1 MDGLSFFTLKESLLP
16 GPTKKEAYAFRDTV
30 TSTNMRRQRVLAPIM
45 IAACMVLGAQVLF
58 FMKESLAAGR
68 GALFVSV
75 MVQAVTAA
83 FLALFLYATRDPCKP
98 VFAGRRVWEKAFAFV
113 SLCWVAFSSGML
125 LSVTSG
131 SGPYLIAVLSFAAV
145 LFLETLQGMVLFTL
159 APVFFVFSAAYF
171 GADGNCIEHACSSIL
186 PATLFACIIS
196 RINFTMLLRN
206 FRDSEYIAGQKR
218 ELMESNERLHQLSFL
233 DPLTNIAN
241 RRFLEMSLVREW
253 KQQSRSSHPLSV
265 IMIDIDWFKTY
276 NDTYG
281 HLDGDACLRLV
292 ASELKASLK
301 RPSDLV
307 TRFGGEEFCILLP
320 ETGREGAIRVGRRML
335 LAIRRMQIPHL
346 GSPMGKVTVSMGVA
360 CCQPDLSGRVEDLL
374 ATADAALYNAKM
386 AGKDRISWCCL
397 PDSSEGLA
405 PGEQGRSFRVVEFN
419 RTRNAGKSRDAGA
432 KSASFQAARF

>member
-16 GPTKKEAYAFRDTV
+16 GPTKKEALAFRGTV

-45 IAACMVLGAQVLF
+45 IAACPVLGAQVLF
-58 FMKESLAAGR
+58 FMKGSLAAGR
-68 GALFVSV
+68 GALFASL

-83 FLALFLYATRDPCKP
+83 FLALFLYATRDPFKP
-98 VFAGRRVWEKAFAFV
+98 VFAGRRLWEKAFAFV

-145 LFLETLQGMVLFTL
+145 LFLETLHGIVLFAL
-159 APVFFVFSAAYF
+159 APVIFVLSAAYF
-171 GADGNCIEHACSSIL
+171 GADANSIEHACSSIL

-206 FRDSEYIAGQKR
+206 FRDAEYIAGQKR

-241 RRFLEMSLVREW
+241 RRFLEMTLVREW

-292 ASELKASLK
+292 ASELKASVK

-307 TRFGGEEFCILLP
+307 TRFGGEEFCVLLP

-346 GSPMGKVTVSMGVA
+346 GSPMGRVTVSMGVA
-360 CCQPDLSGRVEDLL
+360 CCQPDLSGRIEDLL
-374 ATADAALYNAKM
+374 ATADAALYNAKT
-386 AGKDRISWCCL
+386 AGKDRIAWCCF
-397 PDSSEGLA
+397 PETPVGLD
-405 PGEQGRSFRVVEFN
+405 PSEQGQSFRVVEFN
-419 RTRNAGKSRDAGA
+419 RARNAGKSRDAGA
-432 KSASFQAARF
+432 QRVSFQAARF